1 MNDALPAPP
10 QEADEQ
16 PLIGSIEIRGFK
28 SIRDATLP
36 LGPLTVLIGPNGSGK
51 SNTLEIFRF
60 LNRLARGELSTY
72 VKDRGD
78 FESFLHFGPKITEAI
93 GISIKLEGGEN
104 WYECQLR
111 ANDKGSFYF
120 AKENCGSSG
129 SSRYGGHISKR
140 SSEIE
145 LGKYGPISGLF
156 GEIRK
161 SSTGVAHQVLSNLAR
176 IRVHDFEELGRRSG
190 IRQTHGI
197 EDNVYLH
204 EDGTNLAAILY
215 KLQKESPRCYSDI
228 VVATRTV
235 APFFEDFVLEPSGTD
250 GRFIRLRWKHRHGEA
265 VRDVSELSSGTLR
278 FICLATLLLNPNP
291 PPILIFDEPELGLHP
306 AAVTL
311 LVDLIHSFT
320 KRKRSQILVATQS
333 VTFLNQVLPSQI
345 RVVECTSGVTQF
357 VQVDETSLAAWLD
370 EYGMGDLWEKNLLGG
385 RPEC

>member
-1 MNDALPAPP
+1 MNDALPARP

-16 PLIGSIEIRGFK
+16 SLIGSVEIRGFK
-28 SIRDATLP
+28 SIRNATLP

-51 SNTLEIFRF
+51 TNTLEIFRF

-93 GISIKLEGGEN
+93 GISIKLEGGVN
-104 WYECQLR
+104 WYECELR

-120 AKENCGSSG
+120 TWEKCGYSGEHGYRDHDCKNPRELYLRSSG
-129 SSRYGGHISKR
+129 L
-140 SSEIE
+140 E
-145 LGKYGPISGLF
+145 SGLHEETQRSPH
-156 GEIRK
+156 GI
-161 SSTGVAHQVLSNLAR
+161 AR
-176 IRVHDFEELGRRSG
+176 RVQRRLGWIRVHDFEELGRRSG

-204 EDGTNLAAILY
+204 EDGANLAAILY
-215 KLQKESPRCYSDI
+215 KIQKESPRCYSDI
-228 VVATRTV
+228 LTATRTI
-235 APFFEDFVLEPSGTD
+235 APFCDDFVLEPSGTD

-278 FICLATLLLNPNP
+278 FICLATLLLSPNP
-291 PPILIFDEPELGLHP
+291 PPILILDEPELGLHP

-320 KRKRSQILVATQS
+320 KRNRSQILVATQS
-333 VTFLNQVLPSQI
+333 VTFLNQVLPNQI
-345 RVVECTSGVTQF
+345 RVVECTNGVTQF
-357 VQVDETSLAAWLD
+357 MQVDETSLAAWLD